1 MIRDIYEKLPSSII
15 INGEKLKVFLPKI
28 SNNTKMPAFTTPFKI
43 VWEVLARVIR
53 QEKDFKCIQI
63 GDEEV
68 KLYLVI
74 KDKSLY
80 T

>member
-1 MIRDIYEKLPSSII
+1 MKNYQVALLSMVKNWKSFSQ
-15 INGEKLKVFLPKI
+15 KI

-43 VWEVLARVIR
+43 VWEVLARAIR

-63 GDEEV
+63 GEEEIQ
-68 KLYLVI
+68 LYLVI
-74 KDKSLY
+74 KDIRSLY